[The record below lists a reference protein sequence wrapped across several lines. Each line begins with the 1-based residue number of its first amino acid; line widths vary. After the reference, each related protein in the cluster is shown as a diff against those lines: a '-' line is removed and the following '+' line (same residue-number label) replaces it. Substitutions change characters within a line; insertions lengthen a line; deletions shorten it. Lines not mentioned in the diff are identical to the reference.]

1 MATRIEKL
9 NEFINDFYRSVDDI
23 NEIETVEDILNNLP
37 FEEDEDYEDAVE
49 MLDYLYGIDDI
60 NKRLTA
66 AYNDDEAM
74 DVKIATI
81 DVILA
86 TLF

>member
-74 DVKIATI
+74 DDKITTI

>member
-1 MATRIEKL
+1 
-9 NEFINDFYRSVDDI
+9 
-23 NEIETVEDILNNLP
+23 
-37 FEEDEDYEDAVE
+37 

-74 DVKIATI
+74 DDKIATI

>member
-49 MLDYLYGIDDI
+49 MIDYLYGIDDI